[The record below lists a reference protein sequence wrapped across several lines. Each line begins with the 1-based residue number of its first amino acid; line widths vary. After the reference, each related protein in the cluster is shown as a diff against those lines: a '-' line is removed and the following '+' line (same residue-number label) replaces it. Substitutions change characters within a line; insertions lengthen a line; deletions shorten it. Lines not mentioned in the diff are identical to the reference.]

1 MLKLDTA
8 THQSPNVG
16 QLERQRWVATVPVE
30 APLVRE
36 KKQDVGRHCQLE
48 QAQQDAPHSGEAKMC
63 DCVNHRPLH
72 RVEAW
77 PLPGSC
83 ARPGRRPFK
92 V

>member
-48 QAQQDAPHSGEAKMC
+48 QAQQNAPHSGDANFC
-63 DCVNHRPLH
+63 VSVNHRPF
-72 RVEAW
+72 RFFEWRPAA
-77 PLPGSC
+77 SC